1 MKASIRLAL
10 ALAAACAA
18 ATAQA
23 DITIGVSI
31 PLTGPTSALGIPSRN
46 GIALW
51 PTSIAGE
58 KLNVIVLDDAT
69 DPTIGVKNARR
80 FITEDKVDLI
90 VGSAATPIAAAM
102 SDVAAEGQTVQLMLS
117 PVNLPPGKGAWSFR
131 MPQSTAVMAIPIVE
145 HWKKTGVKTY
155 GFLGYSDAYGEAWL
169 TDIQPLADKA
179 GIKLVATERFARPD
193 TSVTGQALKLV
204 AANPDA
210 ILIVASGSGAA
221 MPHKGLVERGY
232 PKAKLYQTHGA
243 ATMDLIRV
251 GGGDVEGSFVS
262 SGPAVVAEKLPAGNA
277 SKALGMKYKEEFEK
291 VNGKGSANQFAAHA
305 FDVVIVLNKAIPMAL
320 AKAKPGTP
328 QFRAAL
334 KEAFET
340 MGRTPVSQGVLNWT
354 ATDHFGY
361 TPETGVLLKV
371 VNGDWQVV
379 PYAAS
384 AATRGG
390 D

>member
-10 ALAAACAA
+10 ALAAAGVAA
-18 ATAQA
+18 VAQA

-31 PLTGPTSALGIPSRN
+31 PLTGPTSALGIPSKA

-69 DPTIGVKNARR
+69 DPTIAVKNARR

-90 VGSAATPIAAAM
+90 VGSAATPLAAAM

-169 TDIQPLADKA
+169 ADIQPLADKA
-179 GIKLVATERFARPD
+179 GIKLIATERFARPD

-204 AANPDA
+204 SANPDA

-232 PKAKLYQTHGA
+232 PKQKLYQTHGA

-251 GGGDVEGSFVS
+251 GGADVEGSYVS
-262 SGPAVVAEKLPAGNA
+262 SGPAVVADKLPASNA

-291 VNGKGSANQFAAHA
+291 ANGKGSANQFGAHA
-305 FDVVIVLNKAIPMAL
+305 FDVVLVLNKAVPMAL

-361 TPETGVLLKV
+361 TPETGVLLRVKG
-371 VNGDWQVV
+371 GDWEVV
-379 PYAAS
+379 Q
-384 AATRGG
+384 
-390 D
+390 